1 MKDVFCVGLG
11 GCLGAIGRYKLA
23 NLLLPYASS
32 WRFPV
37 ATFAINVLGC
47 FLIGVCAAL
56 IEKHGTFSQEIR
68 HFLITGILGGFTTFS
83 AFGLEGVTLLRHGDP
98 GMAFTYASSSIICGM
113 LAVWFATKL
122 VQMIL

>member
-37 ATFAINVLGC
+37 ATFAINV
-47 FLIGVCAAL
+47 